1 LIRLIALFL
10 LLQATLSVRTV
21 VVVLPVT
28 VTDGR
33 GRRVTGLTQGDFR
46 VHEDGRLQ
54 PVTLFHHGTGPITLG
69 LAVDHSGSMRD
80 NISGVTA
87 AVGAFGAITFPED
100 QLFVI
105 GFNDRLSQPLAAR
118 GSPFTNDAR
127 EIAAAVG
134 SIPTRG
140 QTALYDAVVAGLERA
155 KQGRW
160 DKRSLVIVSDGGDN
174 VSRYTADEVEA
185 LARESD
191 VVIYAIGLRGMSE
204 EQSPRILRRL
214 AENTGGTAY
223 FPRRV
228 DDVAGVLREIVTE
241 LREQYT
247 LGFSPDTA
255 NGVFRRIA
263 VTATRPDGRALRVR
277 TRAGY
282 LVPAD
287 PR

>member
-1 LIRLIALFL
+1 
-10 LLQATLSVRTV
+10 
-21 VVVLPVT
+21 VT

-33 GRRVTGLTQGDFR
+33 GRRVTGLNQGDFR
-46 VHEDGRLQ
+46 VYEDGRLR
-54 PVTLFHHGTGPITLG
+54 PVTLFHHGAGPITLG

-80 NISGVTA
+80 NIPGVTA
-87 AVGAFGAITFPED
+87 ALTAFGAITFPED

-105 GFNDRLSQPLAAR
+105 GFNDRLSQPLAAQGR
-118 GSPFTNDAR
+118 PFTNDAR
-127 EIAAAVG
+127 EIAAAIG
-134 SIPTRG
+134 SIPARG

-160 DKRSLVIVSDGGDN
+160 DKRTLVIVSDGGDN
-174 VSRYTADEVEA
+174 VSRHTGDEVEA

-214 AENTGGTAY
+214 ADNTGGAAY
-223 FPRRV
+223 FPGRV
-228 DDVAGVLREIVTE
+228 DEIAGILREIVAE

-247 LGFSPDTA
+247 LGFSPDSA
-255 NGVFRRIA
+255 NGVFHRIA
-263 VTATRPDGRALRVR
+263 VTATGPDGRALRVR

-282 LVPAD
+282 LVPVE